1 MLATPSRSS
10 STVARTP
17 ASSASTRPV
26 VTSTTRK
33 RDGAFATGAGAGF
46 AADLRVTNCGS
57 RSRGSAGAGAG
68 AGAGAPSSS
77 GTMFAPVPF
86 VWVSRT
92 QVFAISTYQSRTGRS
107 PLGRCD
113 EAEEDLGEAL
123 ARIDRRE
130 VPGALEQLGLDAA
143 AGVAVALEH
152 VADLRHHG
160 LRREDVLARPARD
173 GAHLAERADLP
184 GRAVGDDDVGGAV
197 DPQNRCLAL
206 HPHDRR
212 PVAVL

>member
-1 MLATPSRSS
+1 MLATSSRRS

-26 VTSTTRK
+26 VFWTPGK
-33 RDGAFATGAGAGF
+33 REGGFGAGAAG
-46 AADLRVTNCGS
+46 ASRA
-57 RSRGSAGAGAG
+57 RSRGTNSGSGSRDPA

-107 PLGRCD
+107 PLARCD

-152 VADLRHHG
+152 VAD
-160 LRREDVLARPARD
+160 
-173 GAHLAERADLP
+173 
-184 GRAVGDDDVGGAV
+184 
-197 DPQNRCLAL
+197 
-206 HPHDRR
+206 
-212 PVAVL
+212 